1 MDLRYLGFDQ
11 QGNTRAYRFDCIAKG
26 QPTKHLTITA
36 DIRLFSVHHIGIQ
49 EGPTLCAQ
57 KLTADLRNNAEG
69 MHALPT
75 TALARWRGL
84 WHLDWRRGSL
94 LACSSLRVRFSS
106 FRSRGLVAGGPLPW
120 SKDKVFFMPPDSHSS
135 LWKTRVSE
143 MSDALH
149 NSFRLLTRAVPCDRY
164 SH

>member
-1 MDLRYLGFDQ
+1 MRSVRSSAAKGEVIMDLRYLGFDQ

-36 DIRLFSVHHIGIQ
+36 DIRLFLVHHVGIQ

-75 TALARWRGL
+75 TALARWQGCGI
-84 WHLDWRRGSL
+84 WIGVVVHCWPV
-94 LACSSLRVRFSS
+94 LR
-106 FRSRGLVAGGPLPW
+106 
-120 SKDKVFFMPPDSHSS
+120 
-135 LWKTRVSE
+135 
-143 MSDALH
+143 
-149 NSFRLLTRAVPCDRY
+149 
-164 SH
+164 